1 MKKLFLIGIF
11 AFAILSVSP
20 AEAAANANA
29 AEICAENSISDN
41 DGWEKLGVATARGVD
56 EIHEDMCF
64 EGDLYVKIIENK
76 VFYRFVYQGKGY
88 IVSNIKKFND
98 KNSNLANLA
107 NRGGVRISGRGRLT
121 INNIDCKIDLPI
133 VEA

>member
-1 MKKLFLIGIF
+1 MKKLFLIGLF

-20 AEAAANANA
+20 ADAAVNANESDIYA
-29 AEICAENSISDN
+29 GDNISDN
-41 DGWEKLGVATARGVD
+41 DGWEKLGVATARCVD
-56 EIHEDMCF
+56 EIHKDMCF

-107 NRGGVRISGRGRLT
+107 KRGVVRISGRGRLT

>member
-1 MKKLFLIGIF
+1 MKKLFLIGLF

-88 IVSNIKKFND
+88 IVSIIWKFND
-98 KNSNLANLA
+98 KNFNFAK
-107 NRGGVRISGRGRLT
+107 RGVRISGRGRLT